1 MQSVEDLGL
10 LKMDFLG
17 LRNLDVITDTLEL
30 IYDTTGTQLDID
42 NLPLDDGKTF
52 SLLAAGDSI
61 GVFQLESPPMRAL
74 MRALAPSSFEDV
86 AALVA
91 LYRPGPMAANM
102 HNDYA
107 DRKNN
112 RKPVE
117 YFHPDAEELLRDTYG
132 LMIYQESVMRVA
144 QKFAGYTLAQA
155 DNLRK
160 AMGKKIRAAMEKERE
175 RFTTGMQEMGYELKL
190 SEDVFKVI
198 SQFADYAFNK
208 SHSYG
213 YGLVAYQTAYLK
225 AHYPVQYMSALM
237 TSVKGRK
244 KEDSAIYL
252 NECRLMGL
260 DVSVPDVNSAQ
271 INYHPLIPDDK
282 KNQRI
287 VYGLSA
293 IRNVGEGIVSLLI
306 SERNLEGPFYDFYDF
321 CERVDIQVLNR
332 RAIEALIKAGAF
344 DSLGHTRQGLLASY
358 EQIIEQTVSRR
369 REKEMG
375 VMTLFEVAPGDEVEV
390 FNEKIQIPTIEFEKQ
405 QKLAF
410 EKEMLGRYIS
420 DHPLRG
426 YEGTIRRKCDATSLG
441 IGTLDEG
448 KIVKVGGVI
457 TEVIKKQTQR
467 GDLMAIVSLE
477 DLEGEIEVVVF
488 TKTMNQVGHKL
499 ATDRPVIVTGRID
512 RRDEAN
518 TKVICLEI
526 DELKSDEDSRVT
538 SIEVKIPSTGTTTK
552 HLENLSSLL
561 SEHAGNCDVYV
572 HLGSKRI
579 WLGADVRVNPDSGL
593 LGELR
598 VLFGADCLSP

>member
-1 MQSVEDLGL
+1 
-10 LKMDFLG
+10 
-17 LRNLDVITDTLEL
+17 
-30 IYDTTGTQLDID
+30 
-42 NLPLDDGKTF
+42 
-52 SLLAAGDSI
+52 
-61 GVFQLESPPMRAL
+61 
-74 MRALAPSSFEDV
+74 
-86 AALVA
+86 
-91 LYRPGPMAANM
+91 
-102 HNDYA
+102 
-107 DRKNN
+107 
-112 RKPVE
+112 
-117 YFHPDAEELLRDTYG
+117 
-132 LMIYQESVMRVA
+132 
-144 QKFAGYTLAQA
+144 
-155 DNLRK
+155 
-160 AMGKKIRAAMEKERE
+160 
-175 RFTTGMQEMGYELKL
+175 
-190 SEDVFKVI
+190 
-198 SQFADYAFNK
+198 
-208 SHSYG
+208 
-213 YGLVAYQTAYLK
+213 
-225 AHYPVQYMSALM
+225 
-237 TSVKGRK
+237 
-244 KEDSAIYL
+244 
-252 NECRLMGL
+252 
-260 DVSVPDVNSAQ
+260 
-271 INYHPLIPDDK
+271 
-282 KNQRI
+282 
-287 VYGLSA
+287 
-293 IRNVGEGIVSLLI
+293 
-306 SERNLEGPFYDFYDF
+306 
-321 CERVDIQVLNR
+321 
-332 RAIEALIKAGAF
+332 
-344 DSLGHTRQGLLASY
+344 
-358 EQIIEQTVSRR
+358 
-369 REKEMG
+369 MG

-441 IGTLDEG
+441 IATLDEG

-538 SIEVKIPSTGTTTK
+538 SIASTGTTTK